1 MKEAESWNWKGPG
14 GAHRINLYGF
24 TAEAP
29 GAWGHSPGQ
38 SPVSHA
44 TCFSGLGFFCTRARC
59 LRSGKAR
66 PRLPGRAGSCGQFLR
81 ARAHLGGDICSQ
93 TPPSPSVGGQGRA
106 VLLPPKLGAA
116 SATRP
121 GVSERRGWV
130 MGCRAK
136 AMASCGQTPARL
148 GWHFCF
154 LTSIHIVL
162 EQLPTAKEQKVPALK
177 MTVIS
182 LEGIGEMS

>member
-93 TPPSPSVGGQGRA
+93 TPPCPFRGRARPGRA
-106 VLLPPKLGAA
+106 VTTEVRSCFCHPAWCEREAWMGDGVQSKSDGFLWTDSGQAGLALLFFDIDSHSVRTAANSKGAE
-116 SATRP
+116 SP
-121 GVSERRGWV
+121 GS
-130 MGCRAK
+130 
-136 AMASCGQTPARL
+136 
-148 GWHFCF
+148 
-154 LTSIHIVL
+154 
-162 EQLPTAKEQKVPALK
+162 
-177 MTVIS
+177 
-182 LEGIGEMS
+182 